1 MSENTEKSSS
11 GTANRSPVAESDED
25 NERAHP
31 DREALTLPSFVAGS
45 GALDRLVDTARDY
58 ARAAASEN
66 TLKAYAKDW
75 AHFTRWCRMKGAEPL
90 PPSPEMI
97 GLYMADLAAG
107 SGPSPALSVA
117 TIDRRLSGLTW
128 NYAQRG
134 FTLDRK
140 NRHIATVL
148 AGIKRKHA
156 RPPVQK
162 AAILAEDI
170 LAMVATLPFGL
181 RGLRDRAILLLGYA
195 GGLRRSEIVS
205 LDVHKDDTPDSGGWI
220 EIFDQGALLTLNA
233 KTGWR
238 EVEIGRG
245 SKEQTCPVHAVEQ
258 WLHFARIDFG
268 PVFVGTSRDGKRASE
283 TRLNDKHV
291 ARLIKRTVMDA
302 GIRSELPEK
311 DRLALFS
318 GHSLRAGLASSA
330 CLSPNCSIVHLAIST
345 KLASARRVSRRDRLM
360 KMRGLAEMPAGSR
373 RHRYLRQSRPP
384 LPAPIPRT
392 SPVGYRQV
400 GLLPAPTAEAPR
412 ASPR

>member
-1 MSENTEKSSS
+1 MGSETDKSTSAPS
-11 GTANRSPVAESDED
+11 GALDEARSDEKEQEAG
-25 NERAHP
+25 NSIALPAH
-31 DREALTLPSFVAGS
+31 VAGS
-45 GALDRLVDTARDY
+45 GTLDRLVDTARDY

-75 AHFTRWCRMKGAEPL
+75 AHFERWCRMKGAEPL

-97 GLYMADLAAG
+97 GLYLADLAVG
-107 SGPSPALSVA
+107 SGPSPALAVS
-117 TIDRRLSGLTW
+117 TIDRRLSGLAWT
-128 NYAQRG
+128 YAQRG

-170 LAMVATLPFGL
+170 LAMVATLPFDL
-181 RGLRDRAILLLGYA
+181 RGLRDQAILLIGYA

-205 LDVHKDDTPDSGGWI
+205 LDAGKNDTPDSDGWV
-220 EIFDQGALLTLNA
+220 EILEKGALLTLNA

-245 SKEQTCPVHAVEQ
+245 SKEQSCPVHALEQ

-268 PVFVGTSRDGKRASE
+268 PVFVGTSRDGKRAME

-291 ARLIKRTVMDA
+291 ARLIKRSVLHA

-311 DRLALFS
+311 ERLALFS

-330 CLSPNCSIVHLAIST
+330 EVDERYVQKQLGH
-345 KLASARRVSRRDRLM
+345 ASSEMTRRYQRRRDRFRVNLT
-360 KMRGLAEMPAGSR
+360 KAAGL
-373 RHRYLRQSRPP
+373 
-384 LPAPIPRT
+384 
-392 SPVGYRQV
+392 
-400 GLLPAPTAEAPR
+400 
-412 ASPR
+412 

>member
-1 MSENTEKSSS
+1 MFSDMTENNEKSRSEQLIGSS
-11 GTANRSPVAESDED
+11 FNEN
-25 NERAHP
+25 NERDAAP
-31 DREALTLPSFVAGS
+31 DEALKLPSFVAGS
-45 GALDRLVDTARDY
+45 GTLDRLVNAARDY
-58 ARAAASEN
+58 ARAAASDN
-66 TLKAYAKDW
+66 TLKAYTKDW
-75 AHFTRWCRMKGAEPL
+75 AHFARWCRMKGTEAL
-90 PPSPEMI
+90 PPSPEMV
-97 GLYMADLAAG
+97 GLYLADLASG
-107 SGPSPALSVA
+107 SGPSPSQSVSRPLSVS
-117 TIDRRLSGLTW
+117 TIDRRLSGLAW

-140 NRHIATVL
+140 NRHIAAVL

-162 AAILAEDI
+162 EAILAEDI
-170 LAMVATLPFGL
+170 LAMVATLPFDL

-205 LDVHKDDTPDSGGWI
+205 LDVHKNDTPDSGGWI
-220 EIFDQGALLTLNA
+220 EIFDKGALLALNA

-245 SKEQTCPVHAVEQ
+245 SKDQTCPVRALEQ
-258 WLHFARIDFG
+258 WLHFAKIDFG

-291 ARLIKRTVMDA
+291 ARLIKRTVLDA

-330 CLSPNCSIVHLAIST
+330 EVDERYVQKQLGH
-345 KLASARRVSRRDRLM
+345 ASAEMTRRYQRRRDRFRVNLT
-360 KMRGLAEMPAGSR
+360 KAAGL
-373 RHRYLRQSRPP
+373 
-384 LPAPIPRT
+384 
-392 SPVGYRQV
+392 
-400 GLLPAPTAEAPR
+400 
-412 ASPR
+412 